1 MRQQSGQHRS
11 MTAPTLPQTRKV
23 PRDSFALR
31 LVALRHDL
39 ELSQEEIADL
49 CGVKRPTW
57 ATWEKGSVPRNQ
69 AEVARKISEATG
81 YSLSWL
87 LFGSTPP
94 SPDGPA
100 DEIGPG
106 RFQVRVL
113 AQEHRHKQIYPFH
126 VVKVPA

>member
-1 MRQQSGQHRS
+1 
-11 MTAPTLPQTRKV
+11 MTAFTLPQTRKI

-39 ELSQEEIADL
+39 GISQEEAADL

-57 ATWEKGSVPRNQ
+57 ATWEKGSMPRNV
-69 AEVARKISEATG
+69 ADVARRISEATG

-87 LFGSTPP
+87 LFGLAAPT
-94 SPDGPA
+94 PDGPA
-100 DEIGPG
+100 SEIGPG

-113 AQEHRHKQIYPFH
+113 AQERRYRPKYPFY
-126 VVKVPA
+126 VIKVPA